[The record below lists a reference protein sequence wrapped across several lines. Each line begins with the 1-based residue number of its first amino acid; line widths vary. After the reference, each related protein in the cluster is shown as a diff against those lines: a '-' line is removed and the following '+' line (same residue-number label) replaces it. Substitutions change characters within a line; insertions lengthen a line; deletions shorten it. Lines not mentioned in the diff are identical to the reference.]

1 MKTFDLRNNRIREY
15 ERRVTNITQCLAE
28 KRDAHIHFR
37 LPLWMKSQINKSG
50 KSEADFIIAKLAE
63 DLYKP
68 METDE
73 ESWAKEVEEM
83 F

>member
-1 MKTFDLRNNRIREY
+1 MFTHNIARNRIAEFN
-15 ERRVTNITQCLAE
+15 RRVTNITQCLAE

-68 METDE
+68 MEIDE
-73 ESWAKEVEEM
+73 EAWAEEIKNL
-83 F
+83 

>member
-15 ERRVTNITQCLAE
+15 ERRVTNITQCLAD
-28 KRDAHIHFR
+28 KRDGHIHIR
-37 LPLWMKSQINKSG
+37 LPIWMKGQINKSG

-68 METDE
+68 FEIDE
-73 ESWAKEVEEM
+73 EAWAEEVKNL
-83 F
+83 

>member
-28 KRDAHIHFR
+28 KRDGHIHFR
-37 LPLWMKSQINKSG
+37 LPMWMKEQINKSG

-68 METDE
+68 MEIDE
-73 ESWAKEVEEM
+73 EAWAEEIKNL
-83 F
+83 

>member
-15 ERRVTNITQCLAE
+15 ERKE
-28 KRDAHIHFR
+28 
-37 LPLWMKSQINKSG
+37 QINKSG

-68 METDE
+68 MEIDE
-73 ESWAKEVEEM
+73 EAWAEEIKNL
-83 F
+83 